1 MARSGAPKSLGHS
14 KPSRPGRDT
23 VSALA
28 RGIAVLRCFSEG
40 VEALSHGDIARQ
52 TRIPKPTVTRLVATL
67 EALGFLRQKAEGDRY
82 ALAAGVLPLA
92 RAFLSGLDV
101 RSRARPHMMALAD
114 ELDAAVY
121 LAVCEMPAMVVIEA
135 CRSRSN
141 ALTSRLDIGSRVP
154 LARSAL
160 GRAYLGALEPAARES
175 ALRDLRAQA
184 GAAWRKDSAG
194 LDGALRDAAAHG
206 YCVSLGESHPDISA
220 VAVALRTPSG
230 DIMALNCGGPSFRFT
245 EEKLRRRVVPRLLA
259 MAGRISVDIGGSF
272 LSDAPRPRLV
282 ASA

>member
-1 MARSGAPKSLGHS
+1 MARTGATKPLGHS
-14 KPSRPGRDT
+14 KAHRPAPDT

-28 RGIAVLRCFSEG
+28 RGIAVLRCFGERVG
-40 VEALSHGDIARQ
+40 TLSHGDIARQ

-67 EALGFLRQKAEGDRY
+67 ETLGLLRQVDEGDRY

-92 RAFLSGLDV
+92 RAFLAGLDV
-101 RSRARPHMMALAD
+101 RARARPYMMALAD

-121 LAVCEMPAMVVIEA
+121 LAVFEAPDMVVIEA

-154 LARSAL
+154 LTLSAL
-160 GRAYLGALEPAARES
+160 GRSYLGALDGPAREGL
-175 ALRDLRAQA
+175 LRTLRTQA
-184 GAAWRKDSAG
+184 GGTWRKEAAG
-194 LDGALRDAAAHG
+194 LEGALRDAALHG

-220 VAVALRTPSG
+220 AAVPLRTASG
-230 DIMALNCGGPSFRFT
+230 EIMALNCGGPSFRFT
-245 EEKLRRRVVPRLLA
+245 EEKLRRRVAPRLLA
-259 MAGRISVDIGGSF
+259 VAERIAADIGGSF
-272 LSDAPRPRLV
+272 AQPTTRPRLA